1 MVKRKKQETQTSGKK
16 NKPDRTLEVE
26 ESVIEEDFLDV
37 EPVSPSKAYAKPTVD
52 FTFKKLFGNEHNKPL
67 TINFLNSV
75 FGFESYEAIKE
86 ISFENTFHKR
96 LKEEKMSILDVFC
109 TDTKG
114 RQFIIEVQQQKLV
127 AFEKRVQ
134 YYAHKVHSSQ
144 LSTNSDYSDI
154 RAVYTLVICDFKVF
168 PSEVPCIS
176 HHVTMETETKKIFLK
191 ETRYTFIEL
200 PKFQHQKNEKL
211 VLKDQWV
218 YMLKNYQ
225 QGPPE
230 NAEKLIN
237 DAFTILEMEKWTKEE
252 IRQYEKQLK
261 ENEEFKSKLEEA
273 EEKGR
278 KEGIAIG
285 EEKGKEEGREEGK
298 VEMAIGMIKR
308 DMKPTDVMDISGLL
322 KEKVKE
328 LYLKHSDL
336 PKEEIEIV

>member
-1 MVKRKKQETQTSGKK
+1 
-16 NKPDRTLEVE
+16 
-26 ESVIEEDFLDV
+26 
-37 EPVSPSKAYAKPTVD
+37 
-52 FTFKKLFGNEHNKPL
+52 
-67 TINFLNSV
+67 
-75 FGFESYEAIKE
+75 
-86 ISFENTFHKR
+86 
-96 LKEEKMSILDVFC
+96 
-109 TDTKG
+109 
-114 RQFIIEVQQQKLV
+114 
-127 AFEKRVQ
+127 
-134 YYAHKVHSSQ
+134 
-144 LSTNSDYSDI
+144 
-154 RAVYTLVICDFKVF
+154 
-168 PSEVPCIS
+168 
-176 HHVTMETETKKIFLK
+176 METETKKIFLK
-191 ETRYTFIEL
+191 ETQYTFIEL

-285 EEKGKEEGREEGK
+285 EEKGKEKGREEGK
-298 VEMAIGMIKR
+298 VEMAIGMIQR
-308 DMKPTDVMDISGLL
+308 DMKPTDVIDISGLL

-328 LYLKHSDL
+328 LYLKHSEL
-336 PKEEIEIV
+336 PKEEIEKLFKKIK

>member
-1 MVKRKKQETQTSGKK
+1 
-16 NKPDRTLEVE
+16 
-26 ESVIEEDFLDV
+26 
-37 EPVSPSKAYAKPTVD
+37 
-52 FTFKKLFGNEHNKPL
+52 
-67 TINFLNSV
+67 
-75 FGFESYEAIKE
+75 
-86 ISFENTFHKR
+86 
-96 LKEEKMSILDVFC
+96 MSILDVFC

-285 EEKGKEEGREEGK
+285 EEKGKEKGREEGK
-298 VEMAIGMIKR
+298 VEMAIGMIQR
-308 DMKPTDVMDISGLL
+308 DMKPTDVIDISGLL

-328 LYLKHSDL
+328 LYLKHSEL
-336 PKEEIEIV
+336 PKEEIEKLFKKIK

>member
-1 MVKRKKQETQTSGKK
+1 MLKRKQKETTNTRKK
-16 NKPDRTLEVE
+16 KKTTTLDTNLEVE
-26 ESVIEEDFLDV
+26 DFLEV

-52 FTFKKLFGNEHNKPL
+52 FTFKKLFGNKHNKAL
-67 TINFLNSV
+67 TINFLNNV
-75 FGFESYEAIKE
+75 FGFESYEVIKE
-86 ISFENTFHKR
+86 ISFENSFHKR
-96 LKEEKMSILDVFC
+96 QNEEKMSILDVFC

-154 RAVYTLVICDFKVF
+154 RAVFTLVICDFKVF

-176 HHVTMETETKKIFLK
+176 HHVVMETKTKKIFLK
-191 ETRYTFIEL
+191 ETQYTFIEL

-211 VLKDQWV
+211 VLKDQWI

-252 IRQYEKQLK
+252 IQKYEKQLK
-261 ENEEFKSKLEEA
+261 ENEEFLSKLEEA

-278 KEGIAIG
+278 KEGR
-285 EEKGKEEGREEGK
+285 EEGIVEGREEGREEGI

-308 DMKPTDVMDISGLL
+308 NMKPTDIMEISGLS
-322 KEKVKE
+322 KEKIKG
-328 LYLKHSDL
+328 LFSKHSEL
-336 PKEEIEIV
+336 PEKEIQKLFK

>member
-1 MVKRKKQETQTSGKK
+1 MVKRKQQETTNPRKK
-16 NKPDRTLEVE
+16 KKIDTTLEV
-26 ESVIEEDFLDV
+26 EEDFLDV

-52 FTFKKLFGNEHNKPL
+52 FTFKKLFGNEHNKAL
-67 TINFLNSV
+67 TINFLNNV
-75 FGFESYEAIKE
+75 FGFESYEVIKE

-96 LKEEKMSILDVFC
+96 QKEEKMSILDVFC

-168 PSEVPCIS
+168 PLEVPCIS
-176 HHVTMETETKKIFLK
+176 HHVIMETETKKIFLK
-191 ETRYTFIEL
+191 ETQYTFIEL

-211 VLKDQWV
+211 LLKDQWI

-252 IRQYEKQLK
+252 IQKYEKQLK
-261 ENEEFKSKLEEA
+261 ENEEFQSKLEEA
-273 EEKGR
+273 EEKGK

-285 EEKGKEEGREEGK
+285 EEKGKKEGREEGK
-298 VEMAIGMIKR
+298 EEIAIGMIKD
-308 DMKPTDVMDISGLL
+308 DMKPMDVMKYSKLS
-322 KEKVKE
+322 KEKIKE
-328 LYLKHSDL
+328 LYLKHS
-336 PKEEIEIV
+336 KSTEIEKLFK